1 MVRRAI
7 DFLRRQLRVPRPL
20 ATQKF
25 LTYGIGLLVEHAAE
39 LPNVS
44 EPGQQALRGDFALA
58 LARIEFGGH
67 GGPVRLFPF
76 TRDASQRDNQPRSVL
91 VDAARSIDGPVV
103 AGAFV
108 RT

>member
-25 LTYGIGLLVEHAAE
+25 LTYGIGLFVEHAAE
-39 LPNVS
+39 LLNGS
-44 EPGQQALRGDFALA
+44 EPGQQALRGDFALE
-58 LARIEFGGH
+58 LARIEFGGQ
-67 GGPVRLFPF
+67 GGPVLLFPF

-91 VDAARSIDGPVV
+91 VDPARSIGGPVV
-103 AGAFV
+103 AGAFL